1 MRPTAAVSFGCASHC
16 GANGRRTDA
25 AAVAN
30 GRLQEEADA
39 LSPERVW
46 VRQIEHGRL
55 AQEVREQ
62 LEIVF
67 DPVGTLV
74 VLGELHP

>member
-1 MRPTAAVSFGCASHC
+1 MRRCD
-16 GANGRRTDA
+16 ANGRRTGA

-30 GRLQEEADA
+30 GRLQEAEA
-39 LSPERVW
+39 LNPENVW
-46 VRQIEHGRL
+46 VRQLEPGNL

-67 DPVGTLV
+67 DPVGTIV
-74 VLGELHP
+74 ALGELHP